1 MDEEKILRSVTYLRT
16 HADDMVRDVSEGGAP
31 YFITRYGKPQMVLR
45 NLEEYERDQE
55 TLALLKTLAMG
66 TVEVGNGEY
75 LPANEVF
82 AELRRKKGIDL

>member
-45 NLEEYERDQE
+45 NLEEY
-55 TLALLKTLAMG
+55 
-66 TVEVGNGEY
+66 
-75 LPANEVF
+75 
-82 AELRRKKGIDL
+82 